1 MEPSGTIFDRIKK
14 GEKLFI
20 DARLGYFIYLATDSF
35 FFFFFFFFLP
45 MENRYRLIR
54 SNILFVRIIEK
65 RINKC
70 IL

>member
-35 FFFFFFFFLP
+35 FFFFLFFPSNGKSLP
-45 MENRYRLIR
+45 
-54 SNILFVRIIEK
+54 FD
-65 RINKC
+65 
-70 IL
+70 